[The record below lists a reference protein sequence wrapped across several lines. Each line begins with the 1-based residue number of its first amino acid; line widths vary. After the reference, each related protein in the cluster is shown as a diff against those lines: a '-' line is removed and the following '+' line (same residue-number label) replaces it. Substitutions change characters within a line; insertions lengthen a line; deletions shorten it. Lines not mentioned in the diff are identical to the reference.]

1 MKDFFKMMF
10 ACLVAFVAAGAAMM
24 FFCLVLIGIFAA
36 AAGGGARPAVH
47 DHSIMV
53 VDLSVNIADAP
64 PSGGSEEFIAEILGS
79 SGPQRLQ
86 LRKVVA
92 AIDAAAT
99 DNRIRGMFLQGT
111 FSPVALGS
119 GYAALL
125 EVRAAI
131 ERFRDTGKPVVAY
144 LVGPSTRDYLVA
156 SAASRIVINPLG
168 MLATPGLS
176 AEVMYLGGT
185 FEKFGIGVQI
195 AKAGKYKSAGEAF
208 SQREMSP
215 AEREQMTALLADV
228 WAEFI
233 EPVSKSR
240 GIAPQELQALID
252 NEGIIT
258 AERAL
263 ATGLVDEIKDFSDV
277 LVELKEMT
285 GRKAGEGAFTQV
297 ALPLYIAE
305 RFPAKAGPGPKDRIA
320 VVYAEGTIVDGEGGP
335 NNVGG
340 DRLARELR
348 KIRRDDKVKA
358 VVLRVNSPGGS
369 AVASEVIRQEL
380 VLLHAAKPLVV
391 SMGTVA
397 ASGGYWISTD
407 CDRIFAQPNTI
418 TGSIGVIAILPNL
431 QGLVQK
437 LELNVETINTGRN
450 ADLFSIVKPR
460 TPEAMGVIQKLVDET
475 YVKFIDRVVAGRE
488 LDREAVEAVAGGR
501 VWSGAD
507 ALERGLVDELG
518 GLKQAIAHAADLADL
533 EDYTVVDHPAA
544 RTFLEQVLEK
554 LERTANPV
562 ASRGPA
568 AELRRL
574 VGAGLRNLEALN
586 DPTGVYAIMPVSVE
600 IH

>member
-10 ACLVAFVAAGAAMM
+10 ACLVALILAGVAMM

-36 AAGGGARPAVH
+36 AAGGGARPVVH
-47 DHSIMV
+47 DGSIMV

-64 PSGGSEEFIAEILGS
+64 PSGGSEEFIAQMLGS
-79 SGPQRLQ
+79 GGPQRLQ

-92 AIDAAAT
+92 SIDAAAT
-99 DNRIRGMFLQGT
+99 DNRIRGMFLQGA
-111 FSPVALGS
+111 FAPVDLGS

-131 ERFRDTGKPVVAY
+131 ERFRDTGKPVIAY

-168 MLATPGLS
+168 MIAAPGLS
-176 AEVMYLGGT
+176 AEVLYLGGT
-185 FEKFGIGVQI
+185 FEKFGIGVQV

-208 SQREMSP
+208 TQREMSP

-233 EPVSKSR
+233 QPVSISR
-240 GIAPQELQALID
+240 GIDREELQALID
-252 NEGIIT
+252 TEGVIT

-263 ATGLVDEIKDFSDV
+263 ESGLVDEIKDFPD
-277 LVELKEMT
+277 LLMELKEMT
-285 GRKAGEGAFTQV
+285 GRDADDRTFTQV
-297 ALPLYIAE
+297 ALPTYIAE
-305 RFPAKAGPGPKDRIA
+305 RFPPNAGAGSKDRIA

-335 NNVGG
+335 GNVGG

-348 KIRRDDKVKA
+348 EIRRDEKVKA

-369 AVASEVIRQEL
+369 AIASEVIRREL
-380 VLLHAAKPLVV
+380 VLLHEDKPLVV
-391 SMGTVA
+391 SMGSVA
-397 ASGGYWISTD
+397 ASGGYWIATD
-407 CDRIFAQPNTI
+407 CDHIFAQPNTI

-431 QGLVQK
+431 QGVAQK
-437 LELNVETINTGRN
+437 IELNVETINTGRN

-460 TPEAMGVIQKLVDET
+460 SLEAMAVIQKLVDET
-475 YVKFIDRVVAGRE
+475 YVKFIDRVVAGRDM
-488 LDREAVEAVAGGR
+488 DREAVEAVAGGR
-501 VWSGAD
+501 VWSGED
-507 ALERGLVDELG
+507 ALAHGLVDELG
-518 GLKQAIAHAADLADL
+518 GLKQAIAHAAGLAGI
-533 EDYTVVDHPAA
+533 EDYTVIDHPPA

-554 LERTANPV
+554 LENTANPV

-568 AELRRL
+568 A
-574 VGAGLRNLEALN
+574 GLRNLIVTGLRRLEALN